1 VRTRGSEE
9 RRPQRTCIGC
19 RGVFSKEA
27 VVRIVAGPAGAVI
40 DYREK
45 LPGRAAYVC
54 PRPGCIERAL
64 HPGTLSRA
72 LRMKMDA
79 PSGERFRE
87 ELGAAI
93 RGRIASL
100 VSMATRAGMAVSG
113 YSAVEDALRKGRV
126 ALLLLASD
134 LSEGTREKVLKADSE
149 TPVRRAV
156 VGTKESLGKMTGRDQ
171 AGLVGILDE
180 GFSDALWRETERLK
194 GLPNST
200 SVE

>member
-1 VRTRGSEE
+1 VKRRGSEE

-19 RGVFSKEA
+19 RGVFSKEQ
-27 VVRIVAGPAGAVI
+27 VIRIVAGPAGAVI

-72 LRMKMDA
+72 LRMNVTA
-79 PSGERFRE
+79 PAGDRFRAD
-87 ELGAAI
+87 LAAAI
-93 RGRIASL
+93 RDKIASL

-113 YSAVEDALRKGRV
+113 YSAVEDALRKSRV
-126 ALLLLASD
+126 LLLLFASD
-134 LSEGTREKVLKADSE
+134 LSAGTREKVLHAE
-149 TPVRRAV
+149 TGAAVRRAT

-171 AGLVGILDE
+171 AGIVGILDE
-180 GFSDALWRETERLK
+180 GFSNALWRETERLK